1 MSLETLAGSH
11 VVPDFSYAGYQNGL
25 GELPKA
31 TGTIIEVADFGA
43 LPDDAVDDSAA
54 IQRAIDAANAVAG
67 PVIVRFAAGTY
78 RVTSVLKIT
87 RSDFVLQGQGAGD
100 RGTRLHFPRP
110 LKHVDQSSS
119 LDELRSYLRQLNK
132 RQ

>member
-1 MSLETLAGSH
+1 M
-11 VVPDFSYAGYQNGL
+11 VW

-87 RSDFVLQGQGAGD
+87 RSDFVLQGQGGGRSRNPTCTSLAHSS
-100 RGTRLHFPRP
+100 TSISRL
-110 LKHVDQSSS
+110 LSMSSG
-119 LDELRSYLRQLNK
+119 RI
-132 RQ
+132 

>member
-1 MSLETLAGSH
+1 MSLETLVGSH

-67 PVIVRFAAGTY
+67 PVIV
-78 RVTSVLKIT
+78 
-87 RSDFVLQGQGAGD
+87 
-100 RGTRLHFPRP
+100 
-110 LKHVDQSSS
+110 
-119 LDELRSYLRQLNK
+119 
-132 RQ
+132 